1 MNVRINAALDLFSLS
16 VGAVSR
22 RPRLSLDRS
31 TTLTAVKTPGGFVH
45 LDPASGAARQISF
58 ILLRFLSHRFAVM
71 ISDGLLI
78 RAMILNEKMAIGSCC
93 ASLKMH

>member
-22 RPRLSLDRS
+22 RPRLSQDRS

-45 LDPASGAARQISF
+45 LDPASGAFAAVPISSF
-58 ILLRFLSHRFAVM
+58 CGNDFGWPADPGYDI
-71 ISDGLLI
+71 
-78 RAMILNEKMAIGSCC
+78 K
-93 ASLKMH
+93 